1 MHVAEPGYGVAIA
14 NDSTYGYDVDR
25 TARPDGGTTT
35 TRAVLAAPRPRGS
48 PIPRPTRAPTCC
60 ASAIQP
66 GASIGDAVALGYDL
80 RNPLRPVRA
89 AAPLAPIVTSSD
101 PAVVIETVKLAE
113 DGSGDLVVRLYESR
127 GGRATTTLAFDGTA
141 ATDRAAPTSSSG
153 RCPARR
159 PREGSSIELP
169 FRPFQL
175 RTVRFRGA
183 TAR

>member
-1 MHVAEPGYGVAIA
+1 ML
-14 NDSTYGYDVDR
+14 R
-25 TARPDGGTTT
+25 FR
-35 TRAVLAAPRPRGS
+35 
-48 PIPRPTRAPTCC
+48 
-60 ASAIQP
+60 IQP

-80 RNPLRPVRA
+80 RNPVRPVRA

-127 GGRATTTLAFDGTA
+127 GGRATTTLTFDGTA
-141 ATDRAAPTSSSG
+141 ATIDCTDLLERPLPGTPTS
-153 RCPARR
+153 
-159 PREGSSIELP
+159 EGSAIVLP

-175 RTVRFRGA
+175 RTVRFHGA